1 MITQR
6 LYATMLVAAAA
17 CSTSVA
23 APSSGSGGSTAS
35 SSGPPQAVPAAF
47 AKQFTTA
54 DICASPCVLLAEM
67 TIEDATLAYCNA
79 CSVDTQCEV
88 AFVPDSCEA
97 EATLRNCIFAT
108 HGFPFKKKKWQ
119 ETFGKQA
126 WYRPNP
132 NYSDK
137 LLSRAARQNIG
148 KLRGKSCVH
157 AKLDVGVTFLEPAR
171 KTDDART
178 FEFDFDG
185 DGLIEQ
191 LVVTADDAT
200 LNAVIVPG
208 DNGFVDQV
216 AVLDIDRKNKRV
228 EFALLP
234 QINDDIADY
243 QIFAYENAR
252 ITSLGNVAGAQMKVK
267 GNGTLVGVSGG
278 CGQTTTTTW
287 RLKGNRIIRGKSTTT
302 GKYDGATCSA
312 CPYVFVDGDEGY
324 QFVDTI
330 VRNLVGKGAAALQ
343 YVQLPA
349 TKRTMLKLRIAERE
363 SEISYLDE
371 IYLTVDGIRFAASTR
386 QLDARGPQ
394 QGDVT
399 TLHYGGQLD
408 LTFDIGVH
416 AANAD
421 IKLWAHGYY
430 QPVLVAE

>member
-1 MITQR
+1 MNAQR
-6 LYATMLVAAAA
+6 LFATMLFAAAA

-23 APSSGSGGSTAS
+23 APGSGSGGSTAS
-35 SSGPPQAVPAAF
+35 PSAPPAALT
-47 AKQFTTA
+47 KKFTAA

-108 HGFPFKKKKWQ
+108 HGFSFKKKQWQ

-132 NYSDK
+132 AYSDK
-137 LLSRAARQNIG
+137 LLSRAALQNIG
-148 KLRGKSCVH
+148 KLRSKSC
-157 AKLDVGVTFLEPAR
+157 ARDKLDVGVTFLEPVR
-171 KTDDART
+171 VRDDART
-178 FEFDFDG
+178 FEYDFDG
-185 DGLIEQ
+185 DGLVEQ
-191 LVVTADDAT
+191 LVVTSDDVM

-216 AVLDIDRKNKRV
+216 AVLDIDRNNKRV

-243 QIFAYENAR
+243 QIFAYENAK
-252 ITSLGNVAGAQMKVK
+252 ITSLGSVAGAQMKVK

-287 RLKGNRIIRGKSTTT
+287 RLKHNRITRGKSTTT
-302 GKYDGATCSA
+302 GKYDAATCAA
-312 CPYVFVDGDEGY
+312 CPYVFVDGDAGY

-330 VRNLVGKGAAALQ
+330 VRNLVGKDAAALQ

-349 TKRTMLKLRIAERE
+349 TKRTTLKLRIAERE
-363 SEISYLDE
+363 TEISYLDE
-371 IYLTVDGIRFAASTR
+371 MYLTVDGVRFAASTR

-394 QGDVT
+394 QGDAV
-399 TLHYGGQLD
+399 TLHYGGQID

-430 QPVLVAE
+430 QPMLSAPQ